1 MDLTTAGSAWEVTQT
16 PMPGRQRK
24 QIYLLTHRELAAA
37 KAAITD
43 VATLHARSGQHLES
57 AWTNLATRNPNPSSS
72 YDQAVKAVEAAAQS
86 IISPRNATATLGT
99 INRDMKAKPS
109 KWTFALGDISLVI
122 EMSERL
128 WSSNVRHGTDLRPE
142 HTLEEA
148 DAALHLAIPLV
159 RYFSGG
165 LILPA

>member
-1 MDLTTAGSAWEVTQT
+1 
-16 PMPGRQRK
+16 MPERQRR

-37 KAAITD
+37 KAAIAD
-43 VATLHARSGQHLES
+43 VVTLNARSGQHLES
-57 AWTNLATRNPNPSSS
+57 AWKNLATRNPNPNSS

-86 IISPRNATATLGT
+86 IISPRNVKATLGT
-99 INRDMKAKPS
+99 INRDLKAKPS
-109 KWTFALGDISLVI
+109 KWAFVLGDISLVI
-122 EMSERL
+122 DMSERL
-128 WSSNVRHGTDLRPE
+128 WSKHIRHGTDTRPE

-165 LILPA
+165 LILPTTRS